1 MANKKPLPDELA
13 VRAPDAPEEPLRF
26 RLRRLP
32 GDRRRRVHKRRYL
45 FYFLAVTTLLSIG
58 QFSIGEA
65 RHRSFIV
72 AERTSLR
79 PVDEETAAE
88 YGLSIE
94 LVRAVEQH
102 SLGPL
107 DWALAIT
114 VGGYTFAF
122 KYIIFINL
130 LIGGVIGWSLY
141 IRARDRAASEMID
154 EQNRELR
161 HLNEELNRKFEETE
175 RYLRELRAAQS
186 RLVQA
191 EKLASLGRMA
201 ATLAHEIRNP
211 MSIIKSSAQ
220 MVAEDLPP
228 NSPQHEAVTLIR
240 QEIKRLDHVI
250 NELLNFAR
258 PKPARVGPVSL
269 NELVESWITRMRDQL
284 TGDGVEV
291 RLELDPQLRPALADS
306 DHLYQVFLNLVWN
319 ARDAIR
325 EVGPGT
331 IAIRTEEAGP
341 NGLYV
346 VIEDTGKGMDPET
359 LKIIYEPFFT
369 TKTHGTGLGLP
380 VVRQLMEA
388 MGGTAHIDSE
398 LGKGTT
404 VHLHL
409 SSTIAQFSTDSEF
422 PLPVSHDDIAL
433 SKG

>member
-1 MANKKPLPDELA
+1 MSRHKPLPSEEGA
-13 VRAPDAPEEPLRF
+13 RAPDAGNEPLRF
-26 RLRRLP
+26 RLSRLP

-45 FYFLAVTTLLSIG
+45 FYFFIVTMVLSIG
-58 QFSIGEA
+58 QFSVGEA

-79 PVDEETAAE
+79 PVNEETAAE

-94 LVRAVEQH
+94 MVRAVEQH
-102 SLGPL
+102 ALGPL
-107 DWALAIT
+107 DWALAVT
-114 VGGYTFAF
+114 VGGYTVAF
-122 KYIIFINL
+122 KYSIFINL
-130 LIGGVIGWSLY
+130 LIGGMIGWSLY

-154 EQNRELR
+154 EQNKELR
-161 HLNEELNRKFEETE
+161 NLNEELNRKFEETE
-175 RYLRELRAAQS
+175 RYLKELRAAQS
-186 RLVQA
+186 KLVQA

-220 MVAEDLPP
+220 MVAEDLDPTT
-228 NSPQHEAVTLIR
+228 PQYEAVTLIR

-269 NELVESWITRMRDQL
+269 NELVEAWTTRMREQL
-284 TGDGVEV
+284 RGDGVEMK
-291 RLELDPQLRPALADS
+291 LELDPQLRPALADS

-325 EVGPGT
+325 EKGSGT
-331 IAIRTEEAGP
+331 IVIRTEEAGP
-341 NGLYV
+341 NGLYII
-346 VIEDTGKGMDPET
+346 IEDNGKGMDAET
-359 LKIIYEPFFT
+359 LRNIYEPFFT
-369 TKTHGTGLGLP
+369 TKTHGTGLGIP
-380 VVRQLMEA
+380 VVRQLLEA

-398 LGKGTT
+398 PGRGTT

-422 PLPVSHDDIAL
+422 PLPISHDDIAL
-433 SKG
+433 TKG

>member
-1 MANKKPLPDELA
+1 MGKTQPSNKGDAANGTGA
-13 VRAPDAPEEPLRF
+13 SVPLRP
-26 RLRRLP
+26 RRLP
-32 GDRRRRVHKRRYL
+32 GDRRRRVRKRRYII
-45 FYFLAVTTLLSIG
+45 YFLAVTMLLSFG
-58 QFSIGEA
+58 QFSIGER

-79 PVDEETAAE
+79 PVNEETAAD
-88 YGLSIE
+88 YGLSMDM
-94 LVRAVEQH
+94 VRAVEQH

-107 DWALAIT
+107 DWALAIS
-114 VGGYTFAF
+114 VGPYTLAF
-122 KYIIFINL
+122 KYSIFINL
-130 LIGGVIGWSLY
+130 LIGGAIGWSLY
-141 IRARDRAASEMID
+141 IRARDRAASLMID

-161 HLNEELNRKFEETE
+161 HLNDELNRKFEETE

-186 RLVQA
+186 KLVQA

-220 MVAEDLPP
+220 MVAEDLPVGT
-228 NSPQHEAVTLIR
+228 PQHEAVTLIR

-269 NELVESWITRMRDQL
+269 NMLVESWTQRMRDQL
-284 TGDGVEV
+284 AGDGVEIK
-291 RLELDPQLRPALADS
+291 LELDPQLRPALADS

-319 ARDAIR
+319 ARDAVR
-325 EVGPGT
+325 ENGSGT
-331 IAIRTEEAGP
+331 VVIRTEEAGP
-341 NGLYV
+341 NGLYI
-346 VIEDTGKGMDPET
+346 VIEDDGKGMDQET
-359 LKIIYEPFFT
+359 LSNIYEPFFT
-369 TKTHGTGLGLP
+369 TKTHGTGLGIP

-388 MGGTAHIDSE
+388 MGGTAHIESKPDT
-398 LGKGTT
+398 GTT

-409 SSTIAQFSTDSEF
+409 SSTLAQFSTDSEF

-433 SKG
+433 AKG